1 MAERRLTTPGAI
13 SRRFLFTAAVALPV
27 TTAAAGISPVPPGH
41 VSASLLAL
49 LKRYRDTCIRLR
61 EVEAEHAET
70 LLSIPAAFR
79 PGASDGRCVSR
90 WPEWTRAE
98 LDALGLPSSM
108 PSRPSEDDF
117 IRYFHRVSGS
127 GPDRREEARRRHK
140 VRMEAWQARRT
151 VQKEWYA
158 RTGLDALG
166 SRRRR
171 LLEGKH
177 SIECELMEMMTRPG
191 TAVLSA

>member
-1 MAERRLTTPGAI
+1 MRVPL
-13 SRRFLFTAAVALPV
+13 
-27 TTAAAGISPVPPGH
+27 AG
-41 VSASLLAL
+41 
-49 LKRYRDTCIRLR
+49 
-61 EVEAEHAET
+61 
-70 LLSIPAAFR
+70 
-79 PGASDGRCVSR
+79 
-90 WPEWTRAE
+90 EWTRAE

-108 PSRPSEDDF
+108 PCRPSEDDF

-127 GPDRREEARRRHK
+127 DPDRREEARRRHK

-191 TAVLSA
+191 TAILSA